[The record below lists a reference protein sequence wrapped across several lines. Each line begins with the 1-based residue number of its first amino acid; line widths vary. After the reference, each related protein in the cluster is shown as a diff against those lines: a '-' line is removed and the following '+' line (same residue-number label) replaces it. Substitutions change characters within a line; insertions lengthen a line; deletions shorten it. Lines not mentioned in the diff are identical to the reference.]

1 MEFYE
6 LKTNYATYYVKI
18 EKDLYEGMMDR
29 VSIGGK
35 KNV

>member
-18 EKDLYEGMMDR
+18 EKDLYEGMMDQP
-29 VSIGGK
+29 IFI
-35 KNV
+35 